1 MNRTG
6 TRRAMRI
13 VALVAA
19 IAAPVAVPAHAA
31 AGAWL
36 GVSMQD
42 VSRAMARAL
51 HLEDAEGV
59 LVAEVIDD
67 SPAAKAGL
75 EEGDVIVRLG
85 DEAIE
90 SPRDL
95 RRAVERARPGETV
108 SLVDDDWAYRFD
120 MPGMQRLRRMMMR
133 LARPRLGVEAA
144 ELNRDLAAYFKVK
157 DGEGVLVLDV
167 HDDTIAEKAGLR
179 PGDVIRRIGDDRID
193 DVDDVR
199 DALEDVEPGS
209 TLRIEIVR
217 HGREKR
223 LEARVD
229 EEDLEGTLA
238 MRAPRWHRRPGR
250 VWRDD
255 GVDREAMRDLRRQ
268 VERLRREFEKLRREV
283 HEDRG

>member
-1 MNRTG
+1 
-6 TRRAMRI
+6 
-13 VALVAA
+13 
-19 IAAPVAVPAHAA
+19 
-31 AGAWL
+31 
-36 GVSMQD
+36 
-42 VSRAMARAL
+42 
-51 HLEDAEGV
+51 
-59 LVAEVIDD
+59 
-67 SPAAKAGL
+67 
-75 EEGDVIVRLG
+75 
-85 DEAIE
+85 
-90 SPRDL
+90 
-95 RRAVERARPGETV
+95 
-108 SLVDDDWAYRFD
+108 
-120 MPGMQRLRRMMMR
+120 MMMR